1 MNASSPST
9 FPEKLARMMRETG
22 RSYQEC
28 CRELGRRGGAASA
41 SVRRS
46 RAWESR
52 KQEAQKIR

>member
-28 CRELGRRGGAASA
+28 CRELGRRGAM
-41 SVRRS
+41 VRAR
-46 RAWESR
+46 RLYNTLHEIR
-52 KQEAQKIR
+52 TQEAKGIR